1 VREANKKFL
10 VIAVAL
16 MAVAMLATPMIGMV
30 QAGKGQEKQ
39 YFKIYLVGLPNE
51 STGEIRWTPDP
62 DTGPMKHGREVEWGL
77 VDVLEVTI
85 GDNTITEGISYSC
98 KICADYNSVTF
109 KGVQRIR
116 ETITFSDIDGEEGA
130 LEILAIGKLGAEGA
144 TFTGHGTG
152 ALEGV
157 KVGGTTWGGIIP
169 WSGGGPPVR
178 LEVTREGTV
187 MGWPT

>member
-1 VREANKKFL
+1 VNRKVL
-10 VIAVAL
+10 VIFVAF
-16 MAVAMLATPMIGMV
+16 MAIAMLATPMVGLA

-39 YFKIYLVGLPNE
+39 YFKSYLVGLPNE

-62 DTGPMKHGREVEWGL
+62 ITGPMKHGREVEWGL
-77 VDVLEVTI
+77 VEVLEVTI
-85 GDNTITEGISYSC
+85 GSDTITEGISYSC

-116 ETITFSDIDGEEGA
+116 ETITFSDIDGEEGT
-130 LEILAIGKLGAEGA
+130 LEILAIGKLGDEGA

-152 ALEGV
+152 VLEGV
-157 KVGGTTWGGIIP
+157 KVEGTTWANLIP

-178 LEVTREGTV
+178 LAVTREGTV